1 MALRI
6 FLLRTINMTKL
17 QETCNIHIHKM
28 GYFPHCSPNC
38 GVYPSASIKFEVKV
52 CTYLSNACLHVT
64 WWVGKNHSFRPTQDP
79 MSYSG
84 FVHFNDT
91 FTFPSEL
98 CTYVPT
104 LHTHCARPKSTES
117 FLGHTCTPNAQN
129 VVPHAFQRLCPWN
142 EAWRKTIVFPI
153 YDRVPHLE
161 QPGAW
166 VSLWLFCLSICD
178 VQRRCCWSYSG
189 RWRADGLGTKS
200 AKPLFLPCCWGRGP
214 LATSLGR

>member
-91 FTFPSEL
+91 FTFPSEW
-98 CTYVPT
+98 CTYVYIHIVHVQNLQNHFWDTLVRPT
-104 LHTHCARPKSTES
+104 PKTS
-117 FLGHTCTPNAQN
+117 
-129 VVPHAFQRLCPWN
+129 
-142 EAWRKTIVFPI
+142 
-153 YDRVPHLE
+153 
-161 QPGAW
+161 
-166 VSLWLFCLSICD
+166 SLTLSSD
-178 VQRRCCWSYSG
+178 YVH
-189 RWRADGLGTKS
+189 GTRHEEK
-200 AKPLFLPCCWGRGP
+200 R
-214 LATSLGR
+214 

>member
-91 FTFPSEL
+91 FTFPSEW

-142 EAWRKTIVFPI
+142 EAWRKTIKFFPFMTVCRI
-153 YDRVPHLE
+153 WNSREHGFRFGCSVYPYVMYNAGVVGRTLVGDGQTGWVRKVPNPCFSHVVGGEDHL
-161 QPGAW
+161 
-166 VSLWLFCLSICD
+166 L
-178 VQRRCCWSYSG
+178 
-189 RWRADGLGTKS
+189 
-200 AKPLFLPCCWGRGP
+200 PL
-214 LATSLGR
+214 